1 MEEKEIKGLIA
12 QYGSPLYIF
21 DEAGFKENF
30 NHLCES
36 FRKVYPNYYPGY
48 SFKTNYTPYI
58 CNVVKDLGGYAE
70 VVSDMELEIA
80 HRVGFADDRIIYN
93 GPMKGPGMERH
104 LLSGGIINIDNPA
117 EAKRIVELAGRHP
130 EKQFKVGL
138 RINTDIGAGF
148 VSRFGVQIDTEDFK
162 EIDSLIKSCDNLRL
176 CGLHLHVSRA
186 RYLSAW
192 KNRIVNILKAADEI
206 IDGVP
211 DYIDIGSGMFADMEL
226 SLKQQFTIDVPSYDD
241 YAATVAGAMAAHYSG
256 ASRQPILF
264 SEPGTTVVSRYL
276 ALITQVT
283 AVKKLK
289 EKNIAVLDCDIH
301 MAGETCQMMKV
312 PYTLYRS
319 GEGASSCAPVDLSGC
334 TCLEQD
340 ILYKDFPEPVRVG
353 DIIEFRNIGG
363 YSVVYKPPFIQPCC
377 AMIVQSPEGVRVIK
391 RAEIVDDIL
400 STFSFSF

>member
-1 MEEKEIKGLIA
+1 MA

-21 DEAGFKENF
+21 DEAAFTENF

-48 SFKTNYTPYI
+48 SFKTNYTPYV
-58 CNVVKDLGGYAE
+58 CKVVKDMGGYAE

-80 HRVGFADDRIIYN
+80 HRVGFAPDKIIYN

-104 LLSGGIINIDNPA
+104 LLEGGIVNIDNTA
-117 EAKRIVELAGRHP
+117 EARRIVRVASEHP
-130 EKQFKVGL
+130 QKQFRAGL

-148 VSRFGVQIDTEDFK
+148 VSRFGIQVDSEDFK
-162 EIDSLIKSCDNLRL
+162 EIDSLLRGCDNIRL
-176 CGLHLHVSRA
+176 SGLHLHVSRA
-186 RYLSAW
+186 RYLPAW
-192 KNRIVNILKAADEI
+192 ERRINNILKAAEEI
-206 IDGVP
+206 VDGVP
-211 DYIDIGSGMFADMEL
+211 DYIDIGSGMFADMEP
-226 SLKQQFTIDVPSYDD
+226 SLKKQFAGCVPSYDD
-241 YAATVAGAMAAHYSG
+241 YAAVVAGAMASHYSG
-256 ASRQPILF
+256 SSQKPILF

-276 ALITQVT
+276 SLISQVT

-312 PYTLYRS
+312 PYSLYHT
-319 GEGASSCAPVDLSGC
+319 GEGPASGVPVDLSGC

-340 ILYKDFPEPVRVG
+340 ILYKDFPESVRVG

-377 AMIVQSPEGVRVIK
+377 AMIAPTSDGVRVIK
-391 RAEIVDDIL
+391 RAETVDDIL
-400 STFSFSF
+400 RTFSFSF